1 MKQQNSVRK
10 IALMGMLTAVSA
22 GLMFFEMPLPFMP
35 PFLKLDISAV
45 PIFLGSFLFGPIEGV
60 IIALLKSLI
69 HLLSTQ
75 TAGVGELADFLITGS
90 FALTGGLVYRLR
102 STAKGALV
110 ACVSS
115 VGVITIVGAVANYF
129 ILLPFYAAA
138 YMPYD
143 AIIAACQA
151 LNPAITDLKGY
162 ILFGVVPFN
171 LIKGTVVAGLTM
183 LLYHRLK
190 SMLFGQGAASAQMSE
205 KVLEK

>member
-1 MKQQNSVRK
+1 MKTKPISVRK
-10 IALMGMLTAVSA
+10 LAAMGMLTAISA
-22 GLMFFEMPLPFMP
+22 VLMFFELPLPLMP

-45 PIFLGSFLFGPIEGV
+45 PILLASFLFGPVEGV
-60 IIALLKSLI
+60 IIALLKAFV

-75 TAGVGELADFLITGS
+75 TAGVGELADFLITAS
-90 FALTGGLVYRLR
+90 FALTGGVVYRIWHSR
-102 STAKGALV
+102 K
-110 ACVSS
+110 
-115 VGVITIVGAVANYF
+115 GVIAACGASVIAITVVGAIANWT

-171 LIKGTVVAGLTM
+171 LIKGCVVAALTV
-183 LLYHRLK
+183 LLYIRLETILTK
-190 SMLFGQGAASAQMSE
+190 
-205 KVLEK
+205 KNLETAE

>member
-1 MKQQNSVRK
+1 MKTKPISVRK
-10 IALMGMLTAVSA
+10 LAAMGMLTAISA
-22 GLMFFEMPLPFMP
+22 VLMFFEMPLPLMP

-45 PIFLGSFLFGPIEGV
+45 PILLGSFLFGPLEGV
-60 IIALLKSLI
+60 IIAFLKACI

-75 TAGVGELADFLITGS
+75 TAGVGELADFLITAS
-90 FALTGGLVYRLR
+90 FALTGGIVYRIWH
-102 STAKGALV
+102 SKKGVMV
-110 ACVSS
+110 ACAAS
-115 VGVITIVGAVANYF
+115 VAAITIVGAIANWT

-171 LIKGTVVAGLTM
+171 LVKGCVVAALTV
-183 LLYHRLK
+183 LLYTRMETILVK
-190 SMLFGQGAASAQMSE
+190 
-205 KVLEK
+205 KKLETAE